1 MRLRIAHSSVY
12 RYDPPTAGVIQVL
25 RLTPRN
31 HEGQYVQ
38 RWHIDVV
45 PDARLAAHEDAFG
58 NITHVFTA
66 DGPLEELRV
75 EVDGE
80 VETQN
85 ADGVVRGS
93 VERFPPSLF
102 LRDTALTQA
111 DGAIRDFAQKIRDT
125 SGGVVLAQLHGLLD
139 RLFEDFGGTAGDAAT
154 AAAPEKNA
162 AEAFAHKH
170 GATKDLSPKD
180 LAHIFIGAA
189 RTLGIPARYVRGY
202 FHRADKS
209 ADADTSHAWTEAYV
223 SDLGWV
229 GFDPSNGCCPTEGH
243 VRVAIGLDSLGAAAV
258 RGTRLGVGAETLA
271 VAIKVD
277 Q

>member
-1 MRLRIAHSSVY
+1 VRLRIAHSSVY

-58 NITHVFTA
+58 NIAHVFTA

-111 DGAIRDFAQKIRDT
+111 DSAIRDFAQKIRDS
-125 SGGVVLAQLHGLLD
+125 SGGVVLAELHGLLD
-139 RLFEDFGGTAGDAAT
+139 GLFEDIAGDVAT
-154 AAAPEKNA
+154 SPAPANA
-162 AEAFAHKH
+162 AEAFARKQ
-170 GATKDLSPKD
+170 GAPKD

-189 RTLGIPARYVRGY
+189 RTLGIPTRFVRGY
-202 FHRADKS
+202 FRKPDA
-209 ADADTSHAWTEAYV
+209 AADTSHAWAEAYV
-223 SDLGWV
+223 PDLGWV
-229 GFDPSNGCCPTEGH
+229 GFDPSNGCCPTDGH

-271 VAIKVD
+271 VAIRVD

>member
-31 HEGQYVQ
+31 HEGQYVG
-38 RWHIDVV
+38 RWRIDVV

-58 NITHVFTA
+58 NISHVFTA

-85 ADGVVRGS
+85 ANGVVRGT

-102 LRDTALTQA
+102 LRDTTLTQA
-111 DGAIRDFAQKIRDT
+111 DSAIRGFAQKIRDA
-125 SGGVVLAQLHGLLD
+125 SGGVVLAELHGLLD
-139 RLFEDFGGTAGDAAT
+139 RLFEDVTGNGTTGDAAS
-154 AAAPEKNA
+154 APVNA
-162 AEAFAHKH
+162 AEAFSRKH
-170 GATKDLSPKD
+170 GAPKD

-189 RTLGIPARYVRGY
+189 RSLGIPARYVRGY
-202 FHRADKS
+202 FRKPDNS
-209 ADADTSHAWTEAYV
+209 ADADTSHAWAEAYV
-223 SDLGWV
+223 PGLGWV
-229 GFDPSNGCCPTEGH
+229 
-243 VRVAIGLDSLGAAAV
+243 
-258 RGTRLGVGAETLA
+258 
-271 VAIKVD
+271 
-277 Q
+277 

>member
-12 RYDPPTAGVIQVL
+12 RYDPPAAGVIQVL

-31 HEGQYVQ
+31 HEGQHIGHW
-38 RWHIDVV
+38 RIDVT
-45 PDARLAAHEDAFG
+45 PDARLASHEDAFG

-80 VETQN
+80 VETQST
-85 ADGVVRGS
+85 DGVVRGT

-111 DGAIRDFAQKIRDT
+111 DSAIRGFAQKIRDA
-125 SGGVVLAQLHGLLD
+125 SGGVVLAELHGLLD
-139 RLFEDFGGTAGDAAT
+139 RLFEDVAGNSANGDDASS
-154 AAAPEKNA
+154 APVNA
-162 AEAFAHKH
+162 AEAFARKH
-170 GATKDLSPKD
+170 GTPKD

-189 RTLGIPARYVRGY
+189 RSLGIPARYVRGY
-202 FHRADKS
+202 CRKPDKS
-209 ADADTSHAWTEAYV
+209 ADADTSHAWAEAHV
-223 SDLGWV
+223 PDLGWV
-229 GFDPSNGCCPTEGH
+229 GFDPSDGRCPTDGH

>member
-1 MRLRIAHSSVY
+1 MRLHVSHSSVY
-12 RYDPPTAGVIQVL
+12 SYDPPAAGVIQVL

-31 HEGQYVQ
+31 HDGQYVQ
-38 RWHIDVV
+38 RWRIDVV

-66 DGPLEELRV
+66 DGPLAELRV

-85 ADGVVRGS
+85 ANGVVRGS

-111 DGAIRDFAQKIRDT
+111 DGAIRDFAQKIRDA
-125 SGGVVLAQLHGLLD
+125 SGGVVLAELHGLLD
-139 RLFEDFGGTAGDAAT
+139 CLFEDCASDVAASP
-154 AAAPEKNA
+154 APKNA
-162 AEAFAHKH
+162 VEAFARKR
-170 GATKDLSPKD
+170 GAPKD

-189 RTLGIPARYVRGY
+189 HTLGIPARYVRGY
-202 FHRADKS
+202 YRSADNS
-209 ADADTSHAWTEAYV
+209 ADADISHAWAEAFV
-223 SDLGWV
+223 PDLGWV
-229 GFDPSNGCCPTEGH
+229 GFDPSNGRCPTDGH
-243 VRVAIGLDSLGAAAV
+243 IRVAIGLDSLGAAAV

>member
-1 MRLRIAHSSVY
+1 VRLRIAHSSVY
-12 RYDPPTAGVIQVL
+12 RYDPPAAGVIQVL

-31 HEGQYVQ
+31 HEGQYVE
-38 RWHIDVV
+38 RWRIDVV

-85 ADGVVRGS
+85 ANGVVRGT

-111 DGAIRDFAQKIRDT
+111 DSAIRDFAQKTRDA
-125 SGGVVLAQLHGLLD
+125 SGGVLLAELHGLLD
-139 RLFEDFGGTAGDAAT
+139 RLFEDVANATGDAAS
-154 AAAPEKNA
+154 AAAPAINA
-162 AEAFAHKH
+162 TEAFARKR
-170 GATKDLSPKD
+170 GAAKDF
-180 LAHIFIGAA
+180 AHIFIGAA

-202 FHRADKS
+202 YRSADKS
-209 ADADTSHAWTEAYV
+209 ADADTSHAWAEAYV
-223 SDLGWV
+223 PGLGWV
-229 GFDPSNGCCPTEGH
+229 GFDPSNGCCPTDGH
-243 VRVAIGLDSLGAAAV
+243 VRVAIGLDSLGAAPV
-258 RGTRLGVGAETLA
+258 RGTRLGAGAETLA

>member
-12 RYDPPTAGVIQVL
+12 RYDPPAAGVIQVL

-31 HEGQYVQ
+31 HEGQYVR

-80 VETQN
+80 VETQS
-85 ADGVVRGS
+85 ADGVVRGT

-111 DGAIRDFAQKIRDT
+111 GTAIRDFAQKIRDT
-125 SGGVVLAQLHGLLD
+125 SGGAVLAELHGLLD
-139 RLFEDFGGTAGDAAT
+139 GLFENIAGDVAT
-154 AAAPEKNA
+154 SPAPANA

-170 GATKDLSPKD
+170 GAPRDLAPKD

-189 RTLGIPARYVRGY
+189 HTLGIPARFVRGY
-202 FHRADKS
+202 FRKPNAEADS
-209 ADADTSHAWTEAYV
+209 GHAWAEAHV
-223 SDLGWV
+223 PGLGWV
-229 GFDPSNGCCPTEGH
+229 GFDPSNGCCPTDGH

-258 RGTRLGVGAETLA
+258 RGTRHGVGAETLA

>member
-12 RYDPPTAGVIQVL
+12 RYDPPAAGVIQVL

-58 NITHVFTA
+58 NITHVFTT

-75 EVDGE
+75 EVEGE

-85 ADGVVRGS
+85 ANGVVRGS

-102 LRDTALTQA
+102 LRDAALTQA
-111 DGAIRDFAQKIRDT
+111 DGAIRDFAQKIRDA
-125 SGGVVLAQLHGLLD
+125 SGGVVLAELHGLLD
-139 RLFEDFGGTAGDAAT
+139 RLFEDIAGDVAT
-154 AAAPEKNA
+154 SPAPANA
-162 AEAFAHKH
+162 AEAFARKG
-170 GATKDLSPKD
+170 GAPKD

-189 RTLGIPARYVRGY
+189 HTLGIPARYVRGY
-202 FHRADKS
+202 FRADKS
-209 ADADTSHAWTEAYV
+209 AEADTSHAWAEAFV
-223 SDLGWV
+223 ADLGWV
-229 GFDPSNGCCPTEGH
+229 GFDPSNGCCPTDGH